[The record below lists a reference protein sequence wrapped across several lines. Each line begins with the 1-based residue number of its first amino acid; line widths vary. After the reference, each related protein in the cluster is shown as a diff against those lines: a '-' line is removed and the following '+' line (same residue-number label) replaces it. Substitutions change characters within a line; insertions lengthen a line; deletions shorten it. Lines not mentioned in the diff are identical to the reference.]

1 MVVRVFLRWV
11 LMLCCSLLWL
21 APVALWAQGMSV
33 AQPGTGAQDATPH
46 LQYLEDTTAA
56 LDFAQVQQAYAQGQ
70 FQGTAGTKEALSLG
84 FTRSAFWLRLDVANS
99 APAAALQMLEVVNAR
114 ISYVTLYAP
123 GPDGRYRETATG
135 GDMPFATRAYANR
148 NFVFPMVVPAGTTQ
162 TVYLRV
168 QSTIGLLVPVQI
180 WAQTDFVHHERNDYM
195 VQALYLGV
203 ALAMAVFN
211 LLLFVTLRDRA
222 YALYVIFVGF
232 SVLALGQKTGLASE
246 YLWPQSLTWVNPN
259 YYTATSWGLVCFM
272 AFMRSMLRTPQ
283 NMPRIDR
290 AMRAGMWLHAL
301 MPVLYW
307 TAVQS
312 VARATIM
319 LYIVSCLA
327 LFVLVGWCMY
337 KRMRAAYFFGA
348 AFAALMTGSLMTLL
362 RALGVLPTNAF
373 TVDGLQAGSTL
384 EMLLLAFALADRYN
398 TLRKEKLQ
406 AQRDLVL
413 AKEKLVETLQ
423 ASERLLTQRV
433 EERTQQLQIVNEK
446 LEALTLVDDL
456 TGVANRRQFDQM
468 LHKEWLRMERLHQP
482 LALLMLDVD
491 WFKPYNDHYGHQ
503 SGDTCLRAVAT
514 AIAALSRTSDL
525 VARYGGE
532 EFVLIAPATDSASAM
547 ALARRAC
554 EAVQAL
560 ALEHVRSDKGVITI
574 SVGVAALVPGTGHT
588 VEELLRAA
596 DAALYRAKKQG
607 RNQAVLAHDL

>member
-1 MVVRVFLRWV
+1 
-11 LMLCCSLLWL
+11 
-21 APVALWAQGMSV
+21 
-33 AQPGTGAQDATPH
+33 
-46 LQYLEDTTAA
+46 
-56 LDFAQVQQAYAQGQ
+56 
-70 FQGTAGTKEALSLG
+70 
-84 FTRSAFWLRLDVANS
+84 
-99 APAAALQMLEVVNAR
+99 
-114 ISYVTLYAP
+114 
-123 GPDGRYRETATG
+123 
-135 GDMPFATRAYANR
+135 
-148 NFVFPMVVPAGTTQ
+148 
-162 TVYLRV
+162 
-168 QSTIGLLVPVQI
+168 
-180 WAQTDFVHHERNDYM
+180 
-195 VQALYLGV
+195 
-203 ALAMAVFN
+203 
-211 LLLFVTLRDRA
+211 
-222 YALYVIFVGF
+222 
-232 SVLALGQKTGLASE
+232 
-246 YLWPQSLTWVNPN
+246 
-259 YYTATSWGLVCFM
+259 
-272 AFMRSMLRTPQ
+272 
-283 NMPRIDR
+283 
-290 AMRAGMWLHAL
+290 
-301 MPVLYW
+301 
-307 TAVQS
+307 
-312 VARATIM
+312 
-319 LYIVSCLA
+319 
-327 LFVLVGWCMY
+327 
-337 KRMRAAYFFGA
+337 MRAAYFFGA

-398 TLRKEKLQ
+398 TLRKDKLQ
-406 AQRDLVL
+406 AQSDLVL

-433 EERTQQLQIVNEK
+433 EERTQQLQVLNEK

-456 TGVANRRQFDQM
+456 TGVANRRQFDQT

-503 SGDTCLRAVAT
+503 AGDTCLRAVAT

-596 DAALYRAKKQG
+596 DAALYRAKEQG